1 MWRGFDASVRC
12 SGCRTGELCRQV
24 CAVLLTQVVPC
35 PHLRSGQ
42 SSCSVWR
49 SHVAKKI
56 VQARW
61 LPLVARYNVSLPV
74 TCPLHPSRQLVLLD
88 YHYWAEHPAKL
99 TLQVSQQSWGTAR
112 ADHPAELTL
121 QVSQQSWGT
130 ARADHPAELTLQV
143 SQQSWGTARADHP
156 AELTLQVSQ
165 QSWGTARADHPAE
178 LTLQDETLVC
188 PADFCGILRCSV
200 YSHVLTSGRSDLET
214 TDLQPQNESSL
225 ADQACDPVKME
236 RLRIMCE
243 DLVDDCI
250 SPLILDLSP
259 EEFRTMQAEL
269 SHVTCWYLAC
279 DRYWDRSPA
288 PARVLPW
295 ARIAAALTL
304 PTLLL
309 SYVYYLLCVLRLER
323 RREPGKDFI
332 QVTCPHELKRRLL
345 ERTVSR
351 EPARPRRP
359 NDLFA
364 IYDGDYEL
372 APPNH
377 VDY

>member
-1 MWRGFDASVRC
+1 MDKAAPDNASM
-12 SGCRTGELCRQV
+12 
-24 CAVLLTQVVPC
+24 P
-35 PHLRSGQ
+35 
-42 SSCSVWR
+42 
-49 SHVAKKI
+49 
-56 VQARW
+56 
-61 LPLVARYNVSLPV
+61 
-74 TCPLHPSRQLVLLD
+74 
-88 YHYWAEHPAKL
+88 
-99 TLQVSQQSWGTAR
+99 
-112 ADHPAELTL
+112 
-121 QVSQQSWGT
+121 
-130 ARADHPAELTLQV
+130 
-143 SQQSWGTARADHP
+143 
-156 AELTLQVSQ
+156 
-165 QSWGTARADHPAE
+165 
-178 LTLQDETLVC
+178 
-188 PADFCGILRCSV
+188 
-200 YSHVLTSGRSDLET
+200 DLESWWWWSHT
-214 TDLQPQNESSL
+214 WWWLDNSPAPSTDDVISDCEEEQNESSL